1 MRWFKHLS
9 AAHDDDALA
18 AILEEM
24 GPVGYGIYWLLLEH
38 FAAVMEK
45 DCTAV
50 PELTHSEAK
59 WANVCCCSARTFSKF
74 AQRAAELLLI
84 SCKTLAELRQYS
96 GRTLAKRLQIGIPKL
111 LKYRDEYSRKSGVT
125 PDKLPARSERE
136 QRESREETP
145 PTPSC
150 EGAACEP
157 SRNGNGKD
165 TDPDKFSDWAE
176 AVYARHPKKKNKF
189 LAMQK
194 LADRFAHDELAR
206 AIFEKNH
213 ELFRQSKSWLE
224 QGGRFVPALC
234 NPDDSGFISDEAWRY
249 PPPDEEEDELMRWAR
264 DRDAARERGEIV
276 N

>member
-1 MRWFKHLS
+1 MDKESYIELVDHPNG
-9 AAHDDDALA
+9 AAHFGAWLA
-18 AILEEM
+18 IIEVASTQSKRGTIPH
-24 GPVGYGIYWLLLEH
+24 GKHGISQCLARISRLPAGLFDEVIPRLLELEWIEQYQQDTI
-38 FAAVMEK
+38 FAPEIPHPPAEIPSTKEGKEEK
-45 DCTAV
+45 GT
-50 PELTHSEAK
+50 EEK
-59 WANVCCCSARTFSKF
+59 
-74 AQRAAELLLI
+74 E
-84 SCKTLAELRQYS
+84 
-96 GRTLAKRLQIGIPKL
+96 
-111 LKYRDEYSRKSGVT
+111 RK
-125 PDKLPARSERE
+125 KA
-136 QRESREETP
+136 
-145 PTPSC
+145 C
-150 EGAACEP
+150 ACEP

-165 TDPDKFSDWAE
+165 ADPDKFSDWAE

-206 AIFEKNH
+206 AIFETNH

-234 NPDDSGFISDEAWRY
+234 NPDDSGFISDEAWRH